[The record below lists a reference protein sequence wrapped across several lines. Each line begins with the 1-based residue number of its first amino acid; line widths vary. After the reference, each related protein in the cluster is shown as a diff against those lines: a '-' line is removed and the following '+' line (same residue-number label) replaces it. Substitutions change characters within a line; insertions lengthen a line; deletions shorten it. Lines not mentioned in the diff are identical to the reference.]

1 MLLFHTTAPVQW
13 CSVGYRSAAEL
24 KGDSLAEP
32 DPLLNAKWGKG
43 SGQVRGG
50 AVQDDD
56 PRNSWEKCGVNQ
68 DTKLEPVRLLL
79 RSQFLLSW
87 RMKLLGESES

>member
-32 DPLLNAKWGKG
+32 DPLLNAK
-43 SGQVRGG
+43 
-50 AVQDDD
+50 
-56 PRNSWEKCGVNQ
+56 
-68 DTKLEPVRLLL
+68 
-79 RSQFLLSW
+79 
-87 RMKLLGESES
+87 